1 MNCRKYY
8 LLFFFLFSCSTNI
21 IDNKKVEKV
30 IFKDA
35 FSNKGFTLL
44 YSEKLRKNKKISK
57 SLDNR
62 SLVIFQKNLIKD
74 TKVKITNLINNKTVL
89 ATVGDQSK
97 YPSFYNSVI
106 SERIYSILEIDKN
119 EPYVEVIEIV
129 ESSVFVAK
137 KAKTFE
143 EEKVVAEKA
152 PVESIS
158 ISDLSVNKVEKNE
171 VLNNKNFTYIIKV
184 ADFYYNNTAILMKK
198 RIKDETNISNVKIN
212 KLSSNSFRVF
222 IGPFK
227 DLKSIEKAF
236 NDMIIINF
244 ENLEII
250 KQ

>member
-89 ATVGDQSK
+89 ATVGGQSK

-129 ESSVFVAK
+129 ESSAFVAK

-143 EEKVVAEKA
+143 EEKVAAEKA